1 MSKSRIILISII
13 SILLIN
19 IVISADTISSTSP
32 IPIDNN
38 NMINAVNEHTI
49 PIDNNNIINAV
60 NEHTDEKV
68 NYGLEQ
74 MKSYGDSWL
83 ISAKAI
89 LKQYTFYVA
98 IFMFG
103 AMLFVEM
110 VIGLIKLRREKNLL
124 IVMNNSLIRI
134 QTNQDKIIEAMEKE
148 GLL

>member
-1 MSKSRIILISII
+1 MSKSRLILLISII

-19 IVISADTISSTSP
+19 VGADE
-32 IPIDNN
+32 IPINP
-38 NMINAVNEHTI
+38 VPTVP
-49 PIDNNNIINAV
+49 PIDNNNIINEV
-60 NEHTDEKV
+60 NKHTDEKV

-74 MKSYGDSWL
+74 MKNYGDSWL
-83 ISAKAI
+83 VSAKGI
-89 LKQYTFYVA
+89 LKQYTFYIV

-110 VIGLIKLRREKNLL
+110 VIGLIRLRREKNLL

>member
-1 MSKSRIILISII
+1 MSKSRLILISII

-19 IVISADTISSTSP
+19 IVLAEELNPNAPTP
-32 IPIDNN
+32 NIDQ
-38 NMINAVNEHTI
+38 T
-49 PIDNNNIINAV
+49 NIINEI
-60 NEHTDEKV
+60 NKHTDEKV
-68 NYGLEQ
+68 TYGLEQ
-74 MKSYGDSWL
+74 MKNYGDSWL
-83 ISAKAI
+83 ITAKGI

-110 VIGLIKLRREKNLL
+110 VIGLIRLRREKNLL